1 MKMSVWVIYR
11 DCHSQARVY
20 CNGKS
25 EKWAIL
31 TGPGAFRQCLWCSD
45 WPIMTIDMYI
55 KVLLCAYSRQ
65 VYHRKGVNCFGH
77 IHLIQSCHIP
87 INSIIIARC
96 NGHKCGNCRMP
107 LVLSCP
113 LLSPSG
119 AGLLCPSPWSCYSCM
134 LLSVPTLNIISHVT
148 CYIQHTLFSHFL
160 VFSIVIY
167 FSYFFCIFSLV
178 SFYLFSSTIFK
189 SFSSLKLSPF
199 LFQSSS
205 LQLRTF
211 LICI

>member
-20 CNGKS
+20 CNGKR
-25 EKWAIL
+25 EKWTIL

-77 IHLIQSCHIP
+77 IHLIHSCHIP

-113 LLSPSG
+113 LLAPCPPLALVSPGCS
-119 AGLLCPSPWSCYSCM
+119 
-134 LLSVPTLNIISHVT
+134 TLNIISHVR
-148 CYIQHTLFSHFL
+148 CYIQPTLFLIFL
-160 VFSIVIY
+160 FPY
-167 FSYFFCIFSLV
+167 PYLFQLLFRV
-178 SFYLFSSTIFK
+178 SFCVPFYYIF
-189 SFSSLKLSPF
+189 
-199 LFQSSS
+199 
-205 LQLRTF
+205 
-211 LICI
+211 C